1 MSLRDAISRY
11 HDLLTDN
18 LAAETQAALDGQQQ
32 RRGLNFGT
40 RPLTTVLRPRF
51 LTPEQYRFIQS
62 RVRLLLDAFHTAYRV
77 ALEDDALR
85 AQFGLEQWEEEL
97 LRYDPGFPEPSPTG
111 RLDIFYLPDDG
122 AFSLVEYNA
131 ETPAAQAYNDVLSDV
146 FYSLPIMR
154 AFQRYYNVHPLL
166 ARHGVLHALCSAY
179 YQWSGRRDVPR
190 VAILDWREVP
200 TYSEFLL
207 MADYLRSQGLDCVI
221 ADPREVEYRDGQ
233 LVAGDFPITLIYK
246 RVLLSELVARGG
258 MDSPVLRAVRDG
270 AVCMVNPIRCKV
282 LHKKASLAV
291 LSDECNASLFNDDQR
306 QAIAAHIPWTRNV
319 EERHTTYHGQTV
331 DLLPL
336 LVEHRERF
344 VLKSNDEYG
353 GKGIVLGWETDAT
366 EWELAL
372 RAALASPH
380 VVQERVPVPSE
391 PFPSFADGT
400 LHLLDRMLDTDPF
413 IFNGEYVDGCLTRLS
428 TAALL
433 NVTAGGGSTVPTFL
447 VELR

>member
-1 MSLRDAISRY
+1 MSLQDAIARY
-11 HDLLTDN
+11 HDLLTDA
-18 LAAETQAALDGQQQ
+18 LAAETQGAMDRQHE
-32 RRGLNFGT
+32 RRGLYFGT

-51 LTPEQYRFIQS
+51 LTPDQYHFLQS
-62 RVRLLLDAFHTAYRV
+62 RVRVLLDAFHTAYRA
-77 ALEDDALR
+77 ALEDDRVR
-85 AQFGLEQWEEEL
+85 AQFGLEDWEEDM

-111 RLDIFYLPDDG
+111 RLDIFYLPDERT
-122 AFSLVEYNA
+122 FSLVEYNA

-146 FYSLPIMR
+146 FYSLPAMR
-154 AFQRYYNVHPLL
+154 AFQRYYNVHPLM

-207 MADYLRSQGLDCVI
+207 MADYLRSQGLDVTI

-233 LVAGDFPITLIYK
+233 LIVRDFPINLIYK

-258 MDSPVLRAVRDG
+258 MDHPVLRALRDG
-270 AVCMVNPIRCKV
+270 AVCMVNPVRCKI

-291 LSDECNASLFNDDQR
+291 LSDERNASLFRDDQR
-306 QAIAAHIPWTRNV
+306 EAIAAHVPWTRRV
-319 EERHTTYHGQTV
+319 EERHTSYHDATV

-336 LVEHRERF
+336 LAEHRERF
-344 VLKSNDEYG
+344 VLKANDEYG
-353 GKGIVLGWETDAT
+353 GKGIVLGWETDQA
-366 EWELAL
+366 EWEQAL
-372 RAALASPH
+372 RDALESPH
-380 VVQERVPVPSE
+380 VAQERVPVPSE
-391 PFPSFADGT
+391 PFPSYADGA

-447 VELR
+447 VEPR